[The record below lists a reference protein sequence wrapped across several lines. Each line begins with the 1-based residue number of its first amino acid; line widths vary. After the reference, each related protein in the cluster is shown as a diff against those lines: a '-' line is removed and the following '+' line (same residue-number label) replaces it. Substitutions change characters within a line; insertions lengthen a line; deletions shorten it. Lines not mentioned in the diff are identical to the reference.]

1 MEMDDD
7 DNDDDS
13 SSSSDSSDGD
23 DDNMS
28 IDDIVNE
35 GINITHLYYYQI
47 NQPIEYPNIE
57 WGRRVTI
64 ADWSDAE
71 CANNLRFRKDALQD
85 LADRLWPR
93 LLPYLGEGA
102 TRDRIVL
109 ERRYVAPYETLLMIY
124 FYRLHYPSRY
134 RPEMEV
140 IFGMQSSHLS
150 RAISHFSRALYQLA
164 IRYLT
169 DVSIWHAKMLH
180 YAAKVYAKCKVL
192 DCVWGF
198 VDGTFRPICR
208 PKMHQQQCY
217 SGHKHAHGLKYQGV
231 VTPDGFIA
239 CLHGPWPGCRHDATM
254 LQESNMLEQL
264 IELMPE
270 NEANGPVYSLYGDD
284 AYPRSQHLLGGFRN
298 PPANTPEAKFNQRMA
313 RSRMAVEWGFE
324 LVMSNWSYVNFKPLS
339 RVYLSPC
346 GRHYVNACFL
356 TNLLN
361 CMDGN
366 KTANYFDCW
375 PMSVEEYLSMID

>member
-1 MEMDDD
+1 MAMEMDDD

-150 RAISHFSRALYQLA
+150 RAISHF
-164 IRYLT
+164 
-169 DVSIWHAKMLH
+169 
-180 YAAKVYAKCKVL
+180 
-192 DCVWGF
+192 
-198 VDGTFRPICR
+198 
-208 PKMHQQQCY
+208 
-217 SGHKHAHGLKYQGV
+217 
-231 VTPDGFIA
+231 
-239 CLHGPWPGCRHDATM
+239 
-254 LQESNMLEQL
+254 
-264 IELMPE
+264 
-270 NEANGPVYSLYGDD
+270 
-284 AYPRSQHLLGGFRN
+284 
-298 PPANTPEAKFNQRMA
+298 
-313 RSRMAVEWGFE
+313 
-324 LVMSNWSYVNFKPLS
+324 
-339 RVYLSPC
+339 
-346 GRHYVNACFL
+346 
-356 TNLLN
+356 
-361 CMDGN
+361 
-366 KTANYFDCW
+366 
-375 PMSVEEYLSMID
+375 